1 MGQLKQKGSNLA
13 FVQQSPFA
21 GGSKM
26 KHNIYLDSMESSTSS
41 ESRGPNVK
49 SSMPEETLAQKKARL
64 FKWNNFQNIKIPL
77 DLVKW

>member
-21 GGSKM
+21 GGSKV
-26 KHNIYLDSMESSTSS
+26 KRKSSFDSLESTSA
-41 ESRGPNVK
+41 ESRGPSVK

-64 FKWNNFQNIKIPL
+64 FKWNNFQNVKIPL
-77 DLVKW
+77 DLVK